1 MFNYGITGEN
11 IIIYIMASNI
21 PLNYIMCGII
31 MTPLSSLTQVSLMT
45 VIISF
50 HAKPCLTK
58 MNYQSVGASIII
70 AFLSK
75 KKKYYYSIPLIVFFP

>member
-31 MTPLSSLTQVSLMT
+31 MTPLSS
-45 VIISF
+45 
-50 HAKPCLTK
+50 
-58 MNYQSVGASIII
+58 
-70 AFLSK
+70 
-75 KKKYYYSIPLIVFFP
+75 